1 MTVQIYGANPG
12 TKEYLRRQRALTD
25 FLAMG
30 PRRSV
35 EGLWREYVSR
45 RRRDPD
51 GSLGLRRDIPTTNKE
66 LLYRWSREDRWY
78 EQAQLYDAEQQE
90 RELRNL
96 ATLRTRVLEDLAVL
110 APLVLEQFVT
120 LLQEGRQEIKLKA
133 IETWLDRVGIV
144 RLSTTTMT
152 REIMRETE
160 QRQERDQ
167 ELMGALPPDDASEE
181 EWARWLA
188 RLHEAGS

>member
-90 RELRNL
+90 KELRNL

-144 RLSTTTMT
+144 KLSTTTMT

-167 ELMGALPPDDASEE
+167 ELMGALPPEDASEE

>member
-90 RELRNL
+90 KELRNL

-167 ELMGALPPDDASEE
+167 ELMGALPPEDASEE

>member
-1 MTVQIYGANPG
+1 MMVQIYGANPG
-12 TKEYLRRQRALTD
+12 TKEYLRRQKALTD

-35 EGLWREYVSR
+35 EGLWREYVTR

-66 LLYRWSREDRWY
+66 MLYRWSREDRWY
-78 EQAQLYDAEQQE
+78 EQAQAYDAEQQE
-90 RELRNL
+90 QELRNL
-96 ATLRTRVLEDLAVL
+96 ATLRVRVLEDLAVL
-110 APLVLEQFVT
+110 APLVVEQLET
-120 LLQEGRQEIKLKA
+120 LLREGRQEVKLKA

-152 REIMRETE
+152 REILQETE
-160 QRQERDQ
+160 QRKEQEQ
-167 ELMGALPPDDASEE
+167 ELMGAIPPDDASEE

>member
-1 MTVQIYGANPG
+1 MMVQIYGANPG

-35 EGLWREYVSR
+35 ESLWREYVSR

-78 EQAQLYDAEQQE
+78 EQAQAYDAEQQQ

-96 ATLRTRVLEDLAVL
+96 STLRGRVLEDLAVL
-110 APLVLEQFVT
+110 APLVVEQLET
-120 LLQEGRQEIKLKA
+120 LLREGRQEIRLKA

-152 REIMRETE
+152 REVLRETE
-160 QRQERDQ
+160 QRQER
-167 ELMGALPPDDASEE
+167 EAEIMGALPPDDASEE

-188 RLHEAGS
+188 RLHEVGS

>member
-78 EQAQLYDAEQQE
+78 EQAQAYDAEQQE

-96 ATLRTRVLEDLAVL
+96 STLRGRVLEELAVL
-110 APLVLEQFVT
+110 APLVVEQFAT
-120 LLQEGRQEIKLKA
+120 LLREGRQEIKLKA

-160 QRQERDQ
+160 QRQEREQ
-167 ELMGALPPDDASEE
+167 ELLGALPPDDASEE

-188 RLHEAGS
+188 RLHEVGS

>member
-1 MTVQIYGANPG
+1 MTVQIYGASPG
-12 TKEYLRRQRALTD
+12 TKEYLRRQKALND

-35 EGLWREYVSR
+35 EGLWREYVNR

-78 EQAQLYDAEQQE
+78 EQAQAYDAEQQE

-96 ATLRTRVLEDLAVL
+96 STLRSRVLEDLAVL
-110 APLVLEQFVT
+110 APLVVEQLAT
-120 LLQEGRQEIKLKA
+120 LLREGRQEVRLKA

-152 REIMRETE
+152 REILQETE
-160 QRQERDQ
+160 RRQEQ
-167 ELMGALPPDDASEE
+167 EAELLGALPPDDASEE

>member
-1 MTVQIYGANPG
+1 MMVQIYGANPG
-12 TKEYLRRQRALTD
+12 TKEYLRRQRALID

-35 EGLWREYVSR
+35 ESLWRDYVSR

-51 GSLGLRRDIPTTNKE
+51 GSLGLRRDIPTTNKA
-66 LLYRWSREDRWY
+66 LLYRWSREDHWY
-78 EQAQLYDAEQQE
+78 EQAQVYDAEQQE

-96 ATLRTRVLEDLAVL
+96 STLRGRVLEDLAVL
-110 APLVLEQFVT
+110 APLVVEQLEA
-120 LLQEGRQEIKLKA
+120 LLREGRQEIRLKA
-133 IETWLDRVGIV
+133 IETWLDRMGIV

-152 REIMRETE
+152 REVLRETE
-160 QRQERDQ
+160 QRQER
-167 ELMGALPPDDASEE
+167 EAEIVGALPPDDASEE

-188 RLHEAGS
+188 RLHEVGS

>member
-1 MTVQIYGANPG
+1 MMVQIYGANPG

-35 EGLWREYVSR
+35 ESLWREYVSR

-78 EQAQLYDAEQQE
+78 EQAQSYDAEQQE

-96 ATLRTRVLEDLAVL
+96 STLRGRVLEDLAVL
-110 APLVLEQFVT
+110 APLVVEQLET
-120 LLQEGRQEIKLKA
+120 LLREGRQEIRLKA

-152 REIMRETE
+152 REILQQSE
-160 QRQERDQ
+160 QRQER
-167 ELMGALPPDDASEE
+167 EAEIVGALPPDDASEE

-188 RLHEAGS
+188 RLHEVGS

>member
-12 TKEYLRRQRALTD
+12 TKEYLRRQKALID

-66 LLYRWSREDRWY
+66 LLYRWSKEDRWY
-78 EQAQLYDAEQQE
+78 EQAQAYDSEQQE

-96 ATLRTRVLEDLAVL
+96 STLRTRVLEELALL
-110 APLVLEQFVT
+110 APTIIEEFAT
-120 LLQEGRQEIKLKA
+120 LLKEGRQEIKLKA
-133 IETWLDRVGIV
+133 IEAWLDRVGIV

-152 REIMRETE
+152 REILQETE
-160 QRQERDQ
+160 KEQNREA
-167 ELMGALPPDDASEE
+167 EIMAAIPPDDASEE

>member
-12 TKEYLRRQRALTD
+12 TKEYLRRQKALTD

-66 LLYRWSREDRWY
+66 ILYRWSREDRWY
-78 EQAQLYDAEQQE
+78 EQAQAYDAEQQE

-96 ATLRTRVLEDLAVL
+96 STLRGRVLEDLAVM
-110 APLVLEQFVT
+110 APLVVEQFAT
-120 LLQEGRQEIKLKA
+120 LLREGRQEIKLKA

-152 REIMRETE
+152 REILQQTE
-160 QRQERDQ
+160 QRQEREA
-167 ELMGALPPDDASEE
+167 ELLGALPPDDASEE

-188 RLHEAGS
+188 RLHEVGS

>member
-1 MTVQIYGANPG
+1 MMVQIYGANPG

-30 PRRSV
+30 PRRTV

-78 EQAQLYDAEQQE
+78 EQAQAYDAEQQE

-96 ATLRTRVLEDLAVL
+96 STLRTRVLEELAVL
-110 APLVLEQFVT
+110 APLVLEQFAI

-188 RLHEAGS
+188 RLHEVGS